1 MHVHWNQ
8 KQARFH
14 PQLKAS
20 GFHAIR
26 EALAKCDEATS
37 AGVHRY
43 RALQDVQ
50 PVSSAPISA
59 CPDGPCALR
68 KHRVRQCNGAAGR
81 RLGSV
86 RASASDVDSSARLP
100 QGKCNA
106 FAGAR
111 LEPVTTATRSEVI
124 VDRDRVSNALPI
136 DWQFL
141 PLVAPPSSKSNRGCR
156 PLRFSREHRTS
167 CRDPSHKPLHPG
179 QP

>member
-1 MHVHWNQ
+1 MQFGKRSQSAMRRRRLGSIDIEHS
-8 KQARFH
+8 KTFS
-14 PQLKAS
+14 QLVPRRSVLVPA
-20 GFHAIR
+20 
-26 EALAKCDEATS
+26 
-37 AGVHRY
+37 
-43 RALQDVQ
+43 
-50 PVSSAPISA
+50 
-59 CPDGPCALR
+59 GPCALR